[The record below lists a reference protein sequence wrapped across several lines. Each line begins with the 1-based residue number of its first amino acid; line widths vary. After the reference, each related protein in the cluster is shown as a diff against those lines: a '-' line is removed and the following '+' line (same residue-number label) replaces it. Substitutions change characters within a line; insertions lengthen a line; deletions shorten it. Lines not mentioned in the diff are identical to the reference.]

1 MENHYVKDLQIFE
14 LIAKEE
20 QRQLHGIELIASENF
35 VSEDVMAAQGSV
47 LTNKYAEGYPNRR
60 YYGGC
65 EFVDQIEQLAI
76 DRVKS
81 LFGAEFANVQPHSG
95 SSANLAVYRA
105 FLNPGDK
112 VLGMDLSQGG
122 HLTHG
127 SPVNFSG
134 QSYEMYS
141 YGVDEN
147 ELLDYDALGKIA
159 HEVKPK
165 MIIAGASAYSRH
177 IDFERI
183 GKIAKEVGAI
193 YFVDMAHIAG
203 LVATGY
209 HQNPVPFADVVTTTT
224 HKTLRGPRGGVILA
238 KKEHA
243 KKLNSAV
250 FPGTQGGPLEHVI
263 AAKAVAFHEALQPYF
278 KDYIGQVL
286 KNVQAMV
293 EVFNKSSMRVIS
305 AGSDNHLFMLDVTPL
320 GITGKEAQERL
331 EAVGITVNKNSIP
344 NDQKSFIETS
354 GIRVGTAAITTRGV
368 KEDEAALIAE
378 FMISSL
384 QTTDQAELD
393 SIRDKV
399 KTIVENKPLF
409 TV

>member
-147 ELLDYDALGKIA
+147 ELLDYDALEKIA